1 MGGII
6 QAGYN
11 LKSNLVV
18 ECANGAYRDH
28 HAQCTFLSGG
38 LDTAPRSGR
47 EPVGAR
53 RPAVGAGV
61 RASLRSSLL
70 DHRGWDEIMHIL
82 VTNDDGVQAP
92 GLLALAQEMRKL
104 GKVTVFAPDRNWSAS
119 GHVKTMERPLRVIE
133 TLLADGST
141 AFASD
146 GAPSDCVAI
155 PLLGFI
161 KEDID
166 LVVSGINPYA
176 NIGHDITYSGTVTAA
191 MEAVITG
198 VKGIAVSLNSPEGH
212 RGPLDYSTAAIVA
225 RRVAEKVIEKGLPKD
240 VVLNVNV
247 PYRLED
253 ELAGYMVTRQG
264 LRIYRDELD
273 SRIDPRGKPYFWIG
287 GEAPTGVFEDG
298 TDFGALEDGYVSITP
313 LHLDL
318 TSYKAMDVLRKWEF

>member
-1 MGGII
+1 
-6 QAGYN
+6 
-11 LKSNLVV
+11 
-18 ECANGAYRDH
+18 
-28 HAQCTFLSGG
+28 
-38 LDTAPRSGR
+38 
-47 EPVGAR
+47 
-53 RPAVGAGV
+53 
-61 RASLRSSLL
+61 
-70 DHRGWDEIMHIL
+70 MHIL

-92 GLLALAQEMRKL
+92 GLLALAQELRKL

-133 TLLADGST
+133 TLLADGTS

-146 GAPSDCVAI
+146 GAPSDCVAL

-161 KEDID
+161 EDDID

-191 MEAVITG
+191 MEAVIAG

-212 RGPLDYSTAAIVA
+212 KGSLDYSTAAVVA
-225 RRVAEKVIEKGLPKD
+225 RRVAEKVIENGLPKD

-247 PYRLED
+247 PYRKET

-264 LRIYRDELD
+264 LRVYRDELD

-318 TSYKAMDVLRKWEF
+318 TSYKALDVLRKWEF